1 MPAMSGAG
9 QGFFSVQ
16 AILISLAIH
25 VVVVG
30 GLFSF
35 GKAGKETAPE
45 EIRAETPPSGTV
57 TPAPESDIPPPP
69 QPVKPPVKEAA
80 SEPRP
85 EKAEIAPDK
94 SGPAEIRIEPVGGSV
109 PADKP
114 DVAEEKKDA
123 VKNKD
128 AVKTV
133 VYTVKRGDTLTAI
146 ARDCGLTGPELAELN
161 GKSVKKLSNL
171 KIGQRLKLPA
181 KD

>member
-1 MPAMSGAG
+1 MSGAG
-9 QGFFSVQ
+9 QGIFSVQ

-35 GKAGKETAPE
+35 GNAGKETVPE
-45 EIRAETPPSGTV
+45 EVRTETPRSAEV
-57 TPAPESDIPPPP
+57 TPAPEPKNDIPPEPS
-69 QPVKPPVKEAA
+69 VEKEAA
-80 SEPRP
+80 EPRP
-85 EKAEIAPDK
+85 EKPERASEKP
-94 SGPAEIRIEPVGGSV
+94 GPVEIRIEPVGGSG
-109 PADKP
+109 PAVKP
-114 DVAEEKKDA
+114 DAAPPAAAEKKDA
-123 VKNKD
+123 VK
-128 AVKTV
+128 TR

-146 ARDCGLTGPELAELN
+146 ARDCGLTIPELAELN